1 MRRREKGKE
10 TGEGKLRGRVG
21 RFMGAVLLSSLLL
34 AACGG
39 QEKNQTSAE
48 TAYDMAADA
57 EWAAPGMG
65 VMPNAHMV
73 AETGAARPQEAGLTE
88 REGVKEEGALQGG
101 EDTAPLSAQASR
113 NRKLIRNV
121 DLNMETREFDVLVSR
136 IKEKTEEMGGYIESS
151 NLFGSSLDSGEY
163 SGQRRADFTVRI
175 PADQLDVFLDITGSL
190 GNVISRQEQVTD
202 VTLQYSDVESHKKSL
217 EIEQERLWELLEKA
231 ESLEAVVALE
241 ARLSEIRYQLESY
254 TSQLRLYDS
263 QVDYSTVNL
272 YVTEVQVLSAA
283 SPDRVGE
290 RIQSG
295 FAKTLKRME
304 DEAVDLVVWLAVNS
318 PVILCLGVFVL
329 VLILAVRALERHVPS
344 RKKRGKKSS
353 KAGGKE
359 GEEQG
364 EEKKQGEEKEESSPQ
379 QK

>member
-1 MRRREKGKE
+1 
-10 TGEGKLRGRVG
+10 
-21 RFMGAVLLSSLLL
+21 
-34 AACGG
+34 
-39 QEKNQTSAE
+39 
-48 TAYDMAADA
+48 
-57 EWAAPGMG
+57 
-65 VMPNAHMV
+65 
-73 AETGAARPQEAGLTE
+73 
-88 REGVKEEGALQGG
+88 
-101 EDTAPLSAQASR
+101 
-113 NRKLIRNV
+113 
-121 DLNMETREFDVLVSR
+121 
-136 IKEKTEEMGGYIESS
+136 MGGYIESS
-151 NLFGSSLDSGEY
+151 NLFGSSLDSGKY

-283 SPDRVGE
+283 SPDSVGE

-364 EEKKQGEEKEESSPQ
+364 EEKKQGEEKEESGLQ